1 MRRGI
6 RSLITV
12 LLFVVLGIVIG
23 VGLQGQAQLTLGQ
36 GPVVTATTQ
45 PAAPAGGTTGQQ
57 AGQPANTTVS
67 ATTLLMRDLYSRA
80 NPSVVSIRVRIPAG
94 NRPIVGDFGQ
104 GQGGQGQF
112 QMAAGSGFVF
122 DNQGNIVTNAH
133 VVQGADRVEVT
144 FSDGNIMPA
153 TIKGIDLDSDLAVI
167 QAQGDFSKY
176 AALPLGDSDA
186 VQVGDVVI
194 AIGNPFEQAGTMT
207 HGIISALNRTVQG
220 LRTSGTG
227 SFSIPGAIQTDA
239 PLNPGNSGGPLI
251 NEFGQVI
258 GVNEQ
263 IEAPAGQSSGIS
275 FAIPVN
281 IVKKVAPALI
291 RDGKVDHPYV
301 GISSTSLGLDLNQQ
315 LNLPANTRGALIT
328 SVSPNSPAAKAGLKA
343 ASVNQSGGTISGGDV
358 IVAVDKQPVQSSD
371 DLISYLFNKTNVGQT
386 VTLTVLRN
394 GKQQDV
400 QVTLAARP
408 TSSR

>member
-23 VGLQGQAQLTLGQ
+23 VGLQGQAQLSLGQ

-94 NRPIVGDFGQ
+94 NRPIVGDNGQ
-104 GQGGQGQF
+104 GGQF

-144 FSDGNIMPA
+144 FSDGNIMSA

-167 QAQGDFSKY
+167 QVQGDFSKY

-227 SFSIPGAIQTDA
+227 AFSIPGAIQTDA

-291 RDGKVDHPYV
+291 SNGKVDHPYV

-343 ASVNQSGGTISGGDV
+343 ANVSQNSGTISGGDV

-386 VTLTVLRN
+386 VTLTVLR
-394 GKQQDV
+394 GGQQQDV

-408 TSSR
+408 TTSR